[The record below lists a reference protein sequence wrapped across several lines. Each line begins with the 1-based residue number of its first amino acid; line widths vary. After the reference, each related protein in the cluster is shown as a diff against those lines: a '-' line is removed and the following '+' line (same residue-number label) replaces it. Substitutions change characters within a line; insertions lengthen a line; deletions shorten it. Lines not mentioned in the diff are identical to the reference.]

1 MNTLKLYTHENEV
14 GFIRWYNPEIDEES
28 NLPTIIISG
37 LYINDSYQGR
47 GIGSLLIVSMFG
59 LLVGINQVKFQLD
72 DCSEHGLQRN
82 NIYYK
87 IGFRIDNDVDLEKMS
102 IFINCNPTRGSV
114 PYIYTPGDCPEIIKN
129 YNSINNFIS
138 GISNITK
145 LTNKDLHTFKFMFN
159 DNDVTLKIL
168 RRLKKFG
175 KVDYNTRKCN
185 RKFGKKKYIIIN

>member
-1 MNTLKLYTHENEV
+1 MNTLKLYNGINEI
-14 GFIRWYNPEIDEES
+14 GFIRWYNPETDEES

-37 LYINDSYQGR
+37 LYINDSQQGR
-47 GIGSLLIVSMFG
+47 GIGSLLLVSMFG

-72 DCSEHGLQRN
+72 DCSDHGLQKN

-87 IGFRIDNDVDLEKMS
+87 IGFRIDNDFDLEKMS

-114 PYIYTPGDCPEIIKN
+114 PYVYSPGDCPEIIKN

-145 LTNKDLHTFKFMFN
+145 LTNKDLHTFKFIFN

-175 KVDYNTRKCN
+175 KVDYNTRKC
-185 RKFGKKKYIIIN
+185 KKN